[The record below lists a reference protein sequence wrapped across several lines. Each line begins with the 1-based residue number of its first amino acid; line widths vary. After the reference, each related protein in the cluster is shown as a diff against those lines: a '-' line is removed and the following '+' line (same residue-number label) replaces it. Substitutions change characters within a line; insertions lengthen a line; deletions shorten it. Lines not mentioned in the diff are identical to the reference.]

1 MKTTIVHMLKSLAEI
16 PSDGVSGN
24 DLLCACVEE
33 SSDPNQKSR
42 QRRRDIMG
50 SVGRRFV
57 SIEQNVQPWPRGG
70 LNE

>member
-16 PSDGVSGN
+16 PSDGVSAN
-24 DLLCACVEE
+24 ALLCARAEE
-33 SSDPNQKSR
+33 ASDLNHKSQ
-42 QRRRDIMG
+42 QRRRDLMG
-50 SVGRRFV
+50 SLGGRFV